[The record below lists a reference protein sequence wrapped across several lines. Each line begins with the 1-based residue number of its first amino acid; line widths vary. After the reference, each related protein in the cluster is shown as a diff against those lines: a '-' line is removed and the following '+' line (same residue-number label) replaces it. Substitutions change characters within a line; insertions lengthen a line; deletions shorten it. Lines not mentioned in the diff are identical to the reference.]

1 VTSDNKKAT
10 DIVALILG
18 LIMFAFGFLKLFD
31 PFRTWFHVQIA
42 KGGLPGGAFP
52 LGIAGEI
59 LIGLTFIASFV
70 ARSRLGEKRYL
81 ILAAASLGLV
91 GNMLVV
97 TYVHLQPDVPAEVL
111 PLGIK
116 PPVIPLTVMAVALWE
131 LVRVLQLRARAG
143 GSPVFGEK

>member
-1 VTSDNKKAT
+1 VTSDKNKAT

-18 LIMFAFGFLKLFD
+18 LIIFAFGFLKFFD
-31 PFRTWFHVQIA
+31 PFHTWFHVQIA
-42 KGGLPGGAFP
+42 KGGLPAGAFP
-52 LGIAGEI
+52 LGIAAEI

-81 ILAAASLGLV
+81 VLAAASLGLIA
-91 GNMLVV
+91 NMLVA

-116 PPVIPLTVMAVALWE
+116 PPVIPLTFMAVAVWE
-131 LVRVLQLRARAG
+131 LVHVLPLRARAG
-143 GSPVFGEK
+143 GTPASGER